1 MACADLRKALFY
13 TPDRKDRMDH
23 ARPERKPR
31 RTITLRL
38 AITSAILV
46 SVGAGALVAAALTL
60 GRALDEGDD
69 AAITRLE
76 AAVTPITDD
85 LNDALQPRISELTRL
100 RQWLLSGTADPR
112 APNAARALLAPLL
125 AADPAL
131 ESITLMRA
139 GEVAFVMHQD
149 GAAYQVPL
157 DTVHPTRIADFAL
170 ARFWDAEGQET
181 GMPPNLTPSPAFQ
194 AREDALLTEAMRAG
208 ALAPQGNREGV
219 PRLAWAFNPADE
231 IHSPEIQCAIALHD
245 GFQVDYV
252 AALQVRA
259 GTLPTKPVALADGI
273 PVVVGGLGAPWCI
286 GADTQESQRWIATAQ
301 ARIDAVPPIAAGT
314 RQQIPSH
321 TDPAGGRSL
330 GTRVLF
336 PGGPALWVIAFL
348 PGKPDLMPAFRRA
361 AEIWVPAFLLTLVL
375 MFLLLLG
382 LPRTWS
388 RMVRIANAKVEL
400 RNTEARVP
408 RYWPA
413 TRIREFRHMQH
424 MLDYLLHAQPQAA
437 HPAPAAVLPE
447 AQATPPENI
456 EAELLQPQDQ
466 AMIAV
471 SSQSLT
477 PPPDAYVQALQTTRR
492 QLRELQAE
500 VEGLYLELQDAGTR
514 DQELQHR
521 LLRQRAALA
530 EVAAGLALYGETT
543 LEALN
548 ALAAAACAALGLA
561 RVGVWRFEDGGRR
574 LRGEL
579 RFERLNRRGD
589 LAPDLF
595 RSQLPVFFLALET
608 ESVITARDAASD
620 ARLRDWLALLDETPL
635 SASLVAIVVRRAET
649 PVALCTFE
657 CTGQCRQWEPDE
669 INFLVGIA
677 HLVAPR
683 FAGLLPSAAAA
694 PALAAPPEPT
704 ALPAVDHAV
713 PYRALVEHAAGMLWT
728 LDPDGRFEYVNPT
741 AAEAYGWDPAQMTGR
756 FVTEFTA
763 TGFAQL
769 ERLALRAVRDGQP
782 KYSYLTEHLCAD
794 GTTMTLAV
802 NLAPLRDDS
811 GAVTGCV
818 AVAAN
823 TSHAHR
829 REEEGSPD
837 EQTHFRRLVEGS
849 HELIFELDAIGC
861 IVAVN
866 PAVARVYG
874 YSPDELRGEP
884 ISKLADADQH
894 RNDLDRL
901 SAVLQGAECTAYET
915 RHRRK
920 DGQPVRLLVVA
931 EPQRNADGRIDGI
944 IGAAVELIEINVGSV
959 W

>member
-1 MACADLRKALFY
+1 M
-13 TPDRKDRMDH
+13 
-23 ARPERKPR
+23 
-31 RTITLRL
+31 TLRF
-38 AITSAILV
+38 AITGAILL
-46 SVGAGALVAAALTL
+46 SIGAGAVVAAALTL
-60 GRALDEGDD
+60 GRVLDETND
-69 AAITRLE
+69 AAIARLQ
-76 AAVTPITDD
+76 AAVAPTAEG
-85 LNDALQPRISELTRL
+85 LNAAIQPRITALTRL

-125 AADPAL
+125 AEDPAL

-139 GEVAFVMHQD
+139 GEVAYVLHQD
-149 GAAYQVPL
+149 GSGYQVPL
-157 DTVHPTRIADFAL
+157 DTIHPTRITDFAL
-170 ARFWDAEGQET
+170 ARYWDAEGQEAEI
-181 GMPPNLTPSPAFQ
+181 PPGSTPSPSFQ

-208 ALAPQGNREGV
+208 ALAPQGNREGE
-219 PRLAWAFNPADE
+219 PRLAWAFNAAGE
-231 IHSPEIQCAIALHD
+231 NESPEVLCAIALRD
-245 GFQVDYV
+245 AFQVDYI
-252 AALQVRA
+252 AALHLRA
-259 GTLPTKPVALADGI
+259 GAIAGAPAHLPENT
-273 PVVVGGLGAPWCI
+273 PVVIGGLGAPWCI
-286 GADTQESQRWIATAQ
+286 NTTVPAPERWVAAAQ
-301 ARIDAVPPIAAGT
+301 ARLDALPPMAAGT
-314 RQQIPSH
+314 RQSIPL
-321 TDPAGGRSL
+321 DNAPERGRSL
-330 GTRVLF
+330 GVRMMV
-336 PGGPALWVIAFL
+336 PSGPPLWVVAFL
-348 PGKPDLMPAFRRA
+348 PENPDPLPAFRRTA
-361 AEIWVPAFLLTLVL
+361 TVWLPAFLLTFVL
-375 MFLLLLG
+375 MLLLLLG

-388 RMVRIANAKVEL
+388 RMVRIANAKIEL
-400 RNTEARVP
+400 RNTEAPVP

-413 TRIREFRHMQH
+413 TRIREFKHFQH
-424 MLDYLLHAQPQAA
+424 MLDYLLHGPPSIGQSASTPQQT
-437 HPAPAAVLPE
+437 E
-447 AQATPPENI
+447 AFEDATQARS
-456 EAELLQPQDQ
+456 AELLHPQDQ
-466 AMIAV
+466 AVIATTT
-471 SSQSLT
+471 QTLT

-514 DQELQHR
+514 DAELQQR

-530 EVAAGLALYGETT
+530 DVAAGLALYAETT
-543 LEALN
+543 PEALQ
-548 ALAAAACAALGLA
+548 ALAAAACAALTLA
-561 RVGVWRFEDGGRR
+561 RVGVWCFEDGGRR
-574 LRGEL
+574 LRGEM
-579 RFERLNRRGD
+579 RFERLNRRGE

-608 ESVITARDAASD
+608 EPVITARDATAD
-620 ARLRDWLALLDETPL
+620 ARLSDWLAQLGETPP
-635 SASLVAIVVRRAET
+635 STSLVAIVVRRADA

-657 CTGQCRQWEPDE
+657 CTGPCRHWEPDE
-669 INFLVGIA
+669 INFLVGMA

-683 FAGLLPSAAAA
+683 FAGLIPAPPAA
-694 PALAAPPEPT
+694 PALAAPPEPPP
-704 ALPAVDHAV
+704 PAAPEHKV
-713 PYRALVEHAAGMLWT
+713 PFRALVEHAAGMLWT
-728 LDPDGRFEYVNPT
+728 LDPEGRFEYVNPT

-802 NLAPLRDDS
+802 NLAPLRDDT

-829 REEEGSPD
+829 REAEGAPD

-874 YSPDELRGEP
+874 YTPDELRGEP
-884 ISKLADADQH
+884 ISRLADAEQH
-894 RNDLDRL
+894 RNDLERL
-901 SAVLQGAECTAYET
+901 TAVLQGAECTAYET

-944 IGAAVELIEINVGSV
+944 IGAAVELIEIDAGLV